1 MVELVRVCE
10 EECRLSTDVHAA
22 SYILISMQ
30 RRDARSFLEEV
41 LSQIPD
47 LDPKMRDELLGIVA
61 EKPGPKRAAKLAAV
75 LADEGES

>member
-1 MVELVRVCE
+1 
-10 EECRLSTDVHAA
+10 
-22 SYILISMQ
+22 MQ

-47 LDPKMRDELLGIVA
+47 VDPQMRDELLELVA

-75 LADEGES
+75 LAGEAEPS